1 MIVDLFKN
9 YKNKIMMDDKK
20 KRCGRELV
28 STIGDNSENV
38 ECSKINLGK
47 VGVNKEESS
56 HIKLTKGKEYIV
68 NISSDVI
75 DIDVKSTEGKEIK
88 AYIENI
94 EKLKNKDDFKLK
106 LSDNNGIISVILKSE
121 KSSGVVSNFSIVR
134 NENKISV
141 GNGNIVIQNGR
152 VNNCDIIQSSNIAKL
167 VVLLPSNVKYS
178 DLTITSIVGNVDIE
192 NISVKNDIEVSST
205 SGEICLKDAKSKN
218 IDVKSTSGDILM
230 RILEC
235 EYASVSSSSGDVE
248 ISSSRIEYLNG
259 KTMSGDIKVYKD
271 FGKEIKLNTMSGD
284 IDTESVECENVDLS
298 TMSGDICLNNKA
310 RLNYEIKRLKV
321 NTMSGDK
328 NVIANYVY

>member
-9 YKNKIMMDDKK
+9 YRSKIMMDDKK

-56 HIKLTKGKEYIV
+56 SIKLTKGKEYIV
-68 NISSDVI
+68 NLSSDVI
-75 DIDVKSTEGKEIK
+75 DIDVKMTEGEDVK

-106 LSDNNGIISVILKSE
+106 LSENNGIISVILKSA
-121 KSSGVVSNFSIVR
+121 KSSGVVSNFNIVR
-134 NENKISV
+134 NGNKISV

-152 VNNCDIIQSSNIAKL
+152 LNNCDIIESSNIAKL

-178 DLTITSIVGNVDIE
+178 DLTITSIAGNVDIE
-192 NISVKNDIEVSST
+192 NILVKNDIEVSST
-205 SGEICLKDAKSKN
+205 SGDICLKDAKSKN
-218 IDVKSTSGDILM
+218 IDVKSTSGDILLKS
-230 RILEC
+230 IKC
-235 EYASVSSSSGDVE
+235 EDSVVNSSSGDIE
-248 ISSSRIEYLNG
+248 IVSSTIDYIG
-259 KTMSGDIKVYKD
+259 AKAMSGDIKVTEVTGED
-271 FGKEIKLNTMSGD
+271 LKLNSMSGD
-284 IDTESVECENVDLS
+284 INVKSIECEKVDLS
-298 TMSGDICLNNKA
+298 TMSGDIFLNNKTK
-310 RLNYEIKRLKV
+310 LNYEIKRLKV

-328 NVIANYVY
+328 EVIANYAY